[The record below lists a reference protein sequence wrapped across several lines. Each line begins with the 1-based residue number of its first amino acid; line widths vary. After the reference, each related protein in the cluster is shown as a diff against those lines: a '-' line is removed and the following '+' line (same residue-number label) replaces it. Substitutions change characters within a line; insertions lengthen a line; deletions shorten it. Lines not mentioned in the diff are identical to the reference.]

1 MQNSQK
7 IYSSLPIVLPT
18 VSVFQGQMSALLPEN
33 SRLPKIPRSS
43 RFFPFPAPPDL
54 KAGIKNAGSAVYA
67 LSVPSFFDRET
78 EKCPLLLFKFTFFT
92 FPLDF
97 PKKKCYTEPT
107 VGIRWEVSV
116 VRAAFGVFCISS
128 CVILCFLHP
137 CRRRICAFFGYRLVG
152 VPFWYV
158 GADFLPAGYRLFRLP
173 KRICAFSY
181 PGGFRKPHVPKHTGQ
196 NDFATPPGKTA
207 GLLFQ

>member
-1 MQNSQK
+1 M
-7 IYSSLPIVLPT
+7 P
-18 VSVFQGQMSALLPEN
+18 FQSRHFSTGRPKSALFFCSN
-33 SRLPKIPRSS
+33 SH
-43 RFFPFPAPPDL
+43 F
-54 KAGIKNAGSAVYA
+54 
-67 LSVPSFFDRET
+67 
-78 EKCPLLLFKFTFFT
+78 LL

-97 PKKKCYTEPT
+97 PKKKCYTEPI

-173 KRICAFSY
+173 RRICAFHIQVASVNLMFQSIPAKMILQLRRGKR
-181 PGGFRKPHVPKHTGQ
+181 PGCFFSRKQKRHRPLVNCTHSLPAQSTGQ
-196 NDFATPPGKTA
+196 ERALCGKQ
-207 GLLFQ
+207 GSRPSVRKSGHS

>member
-1 MQNSQK
+1 M
-7 IYSSLPIVLPT
+7 P
-18 VSVFQGQMSALLPEN
+18 FQSRHFSTGRPKSALFFCSN
-33 SRLPKIPRSS
+33 SH
-43 RFFPFPAPPDL
+43 F
-54 KAGIKNAGSAVYA
+54 
-67 LSVPSFFDRET
+67 
-78 EKCPLLLFKFTFFT
+78 LLF
-92 FPLDF
+92 PRDF
-97 PKKKCYTEPT
+97 PKKKCYTEPI

-181 PGGFRKPHVPKHTGQ
+181 PGGSRKPHVPKHTDQ
-196 NDFATPPGKTA
+196 NDFAAPPGKTA